1 MGRGD
6 GGRIRQGRG
15 IVSAKGKGRKAMSGG
30 SIRAGIV
37 RRLVRIRFVR
47 EAMREALEEKA
58 DLALLRAKPKP
69 RVFLGLGLVALSYLI
84 GWPAVGLL
92 AAIAYTLR
100 EPMVLAVGGPLAYGL
115 SHLVF
120 LAGSWLAGSHYVL
133 IILRWATRRVIEKM
147 GGTEADPPLP

>member
-1 MGRGD
+1 MGGGD

-15 IVSAKGKGRKAMSGG
+15 IVSARGEGRKAMSGG
-30 SIRAGIV
+30 SIRAGIA

-47 EAMREALEEKA
+47 EAMEEKA

-69 RVFLGLGLVALSYLI
+69 MVCVGLGLVALSYLI

-100 EPMVLAVGGPLAYGL
+100 DPLVLAVGGPLTYGF

-133 IILRWATRRVIEKM
+133 ILLRWTTRRVIEKM